1 MVTRRRVQQPRPVP
15 PPQSL
20 LLLVV
25 LSLLLALVWGPPGF
39 DAFLLQPRFTTTA
52 TSSHGRISRS
62 STRAH
67 RLMQM
72 QMPVQTPA
80 LRPFH
85 PTADTPADA
94 LPLVDHARVRAHGR
108 HVCLDY
114 TGFRVDAREGAEAT
128 LAAIRAAVGES
139 GVREVHSRVV
149 VLGEDGLSPPGFTGV
164 CLVDESH
171 VTAHCY
177 SDRGWLA
184 IDVFTCGAHP
194 PEVGVWVG
202 VWFCACDWRAGPVW

>member
-1 MVTRRRVQQPRPVP
+1 MMVTRRRADPQQ
-15 PPQSL
+15 L
-20 LLLVV
+20 LLLLIQPLLVTLLL
-25 LSLLLALVWGPPGF
+25 LSLLSRS
-39 DAFLLQPRFTTTA
+39 DAFLHQPRLATTT
-52 TSSHGRISRS
+52 TSRGPR
-62 STRAH
+62 TQTH
-67 RLMQM
+67 RRLQMQM
-72 QMPVQTPA
+72 HVQMPMPEMPVQTPA

-85 PTADTPADA
+85 PVADAPADA
-94 LPLVDHARVRAHGR
+94 MPLVDHDRVRAHGR

-194 PEVGVWVG
+194 PEVRGCLGSWVSI
-202 VWFCACDWRAGPVW
+202 V

>member
-1 MVTRRRVQQPRPVP
+1 MMVTRRRADAPLLVMLLIRPLLVT
-15 PPQSL
+15 L
-20 LLLVV
+20 LLL
-25 LSLLLALVWGPPGF
+25 SLLPRS
-39 DAFLLQPRFTTTA
+39 DAFLHHQPLPAA
-52 TSSHGRISRS
+52 TSSSRGV
-62 STRAH
+62 RAQTH
-67 RLMQM
+67 RQVQM
-72 QMPVQTPA
+72 QMHVQMPMPEMPVHTPA
-80 LRPFH
+80 LRPFQ
-85 PTADTPADA
+85 PVADAPADA
-94 LPLVDHARVRAHGR
+94 MPLVDHDRVRAHGR

-194 PEVGVWVG
+194 PEVGR
-202 VWFCACDWRAGPVW
+202 CCDWASIV